1 MFGSHGGGGT
11 AAPLTLPSVTYPQ
24 SHLGE
29 VGGGG
34 GGSCL
39 AESSSLGSRARMR
52 DRLTA
57 GVLGCGEQRGA
68 GEDFLKGAGGG
79 DGGDPG

>member
-1 MFGSHGGGGT
+1 
-11 AAPLTLPSVTYPQ
+11 
-24 SHLGE
+24 
-29 VGGGG
+29 
-34 GGSCL
+34 
-39 AESSSLGSRARMR
+39 MR